1 VTRVLFLAESFHPVL
16 GGGETHIRRLG
27 AALVAAGDAVT
38 VVTRRGERAWPAA
51 EQLDDGIRVVRVAP
65 AGPGRVGKYLM
76 VPAAA
81 LAVAREAAR
90 HDVLVVRGTRVLGLP
105 GLLTGRLCGLA
116 TVLQP
121 EINGELDGTAFT
133 WGQRWAG
140 GTAGRLVRAALVTLR
155 NPLLRDADRFVAMS
169 QLIRQEMLAAG
180 VDPARVALVPHG
192 VDTARFRP
200 AEGEERSALRAQLG
214 IPSGVVAAY
223 TGRLLRGKGL
233 ELLLEA
239 FSELAPERP
248 ELLLLFVG
256 SGEGQSLSVEPEL
269 RRRVGDLGLSTRVLF
284 AGRSDRVEDWLRAAD
299 LFVFPSL
306 YEALGISLV
315 EAAACGLP
323 AIGSRTG
330 GIVDVIEDG
339 GSGVLVP
346 PGDGAALVR
355 ALRAL
360 ASDGER
366 RRVLG
371 ARARSL
377 VLARFDERD
386 SLARYRA
393 LFGEIS
399 PPRPCASPPA
409 RAPRADAGP
418 PAGPAARA

>member
-1 VTRVLFLAESFHPVL
+1 VRRILFLTESFHPVL

-38 VVTRRGERAWPAA
+38 VVTRRGEPAWPRC
-51 EQLDDGIRVVRVAP
+51 ERLDDGIRVVRVAP
-65 AGPGRVGKYLM
+65 TGPGRIGKYLM
-76 VPAAA
+76 VPAASR
-81 LAVAREAAR
+81 AVAREAAR

-105 GLLTGRLCGLA
+105 GLMTGRYCGLA

-133 WGQRWAG
+133 WGRPWSDG
-140 GTAGRLVRAALVTLR
+140 VAGRLLRAGVVALR

-169 QLIRQEMLAAG
+169 RLIREEMVAAG
-180 VDPARVALVPHG
+180 VEAARVALIPHG
-192 VDTARFRP
+192 VDTLRFRP
-200 AEGEERSALRAQLG
+200 ATGEQRAALRAQLG
-214 IPSGVVAAY
+214 LGAGVVAVY

-233 ELLLEA
+233 ELLLEVFA
-239 FSELAPERP
+239 EVAPEHP
-248 ELLLLFVG
+248 ELCLLMVG
-256 SGEGQSLSVEPEL
+256 SGEGQSLSIEAEL
-269 RRRVGDLGLSTRVLF
+269 RQRVSDRGLGARVLF

-323 AIGSRTG
+323 AIGSCTG

-339 GSGVLVP
+339 GSGLLVP
-346 PGDGAALVR
+346 PGDAAALAG

-360 ASDGER
+360 VTDTGR
-366 RRVLG
+366 RQALG

-377 VLARFDERD
+377 ALARFDERD
-386 SLARYRA
+386 SLARYRT
-393 LFGEIS
+393 LFAEIS
-399 PPRPCASPPA
+399 PRRPPVSPPA
-409 RAPRADAGP
+409 GAPRAGATPSSSPGAP
-418 PAGPAARA
+418 G